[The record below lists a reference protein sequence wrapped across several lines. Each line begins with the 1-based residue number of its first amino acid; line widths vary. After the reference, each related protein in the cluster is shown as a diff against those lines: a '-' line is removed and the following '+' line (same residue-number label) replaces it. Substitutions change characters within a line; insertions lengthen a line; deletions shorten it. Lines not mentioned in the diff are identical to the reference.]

1 MQFGFSTNAF
11 REYQLEDAIGAIA
24 DAGYDGVELLLDEP
38 HLYPPDCTD
47 EERERVE
54 DALETHGIAVSN
66 ANAFMLTAIEGFH
79 HPSYIE
85 PDEEYRQQRIDYTL
99 AALETASDLGLPYI
113 SIEPGG
119 PIPDGKSREWAMDT
133 FVESLEEVIPKA
145 EAVGVDLLVEPEP
158 DLLIETSDEFLALLE
173 RVDSERV
180 KCNFDAGHFYCV
192 GEDPAELVEPLW
204 EHTRHYH
211 LEDIPA
217 DRTHEHTQLGDGA
230 MDIDAFLGELEDRGY
245 DGFVTVELYPTR
257 RRRSRPRERR
267 WPPSRNAGGRR
278 VAGGVSSDRNENTG
292 LDTEAEAESN
302 ADAGSDADTELD
314 TIDGES
320 ETEPERSL
328 RTTLGAV
335 GELVRV
341 PNLFTAPPDVILGAA
356 LVGVAGSDFLPA
368 TVAGLAIGSVCLY
381 AGNDPQRRVR
391 RTDRRAGPTRTS
403 DPLGSRVPTGR
414 VRTWTRVAAR
424 RRRDRVHRRRRSR
437 CRSRRTGRHRHH
449 RLRRAPE
456 GIRRRLPSR
465 WVRRAG

>member
-1 MQFGFSTNAF
+1 
-11 REYQLEDAIGAIA
+11 
-24 DAGYDGVELLLDEP
+24 
-38 HLYPPDCTD
+38 
-47 EERERVE
+47 
-54 DALETHGIAVSN
+54 
-66 ANAFMLTAIEGFH
+66 MLTAIEGFH

-145 EAVGVDLLVEPEP
+145 EAAGVDLLVEPEP

-257 RRRSRPRERR
+257 RRRSRPAR
-267 WPPSRNAGGRR
+267 G
-278 VAGGVSSDRNENTG
+278 DG
-292 LDTEAEAESN
+292 LPRGT
-302 ADAGSDADTELD
+302 
-314 TIDGES
+314 
-320 ETEPERSL
+320 R
-328 RTTLGAV
+328 
-335 GELVRV
+335 
-341 PNLFTAPPDVILGAA
+341 
-356 LVGVAGSDFLPA
+356 VGVGWPA
-368 TVAGLAIGSVCLY
+368 VC
-381 AGNDPQRRVR
+381 RRIE
-391 RTDRRAGPTRTS
+391 TRTW
-403 DPLGSRVPTGR
+403 G
-414 VRTWTRVAAR
+414 WTRR
-424 RRRDRVHRRRRSR
+424 RRRRRSR
-437 CRSRRTGRHRHH
+437 TQTRGRTQTRSWTQSTARAKPNPNAASGQPSARWVNWSACRTSSPRRRT
-449 RLRRAPE
+449 
-456 GIRRRLPSR
+456 
-465 WVRRAG
+465 